1 MALAKRHRTDPRGAF
16 KMIKNRMSARILG
29 FLVSVGVL
37 AVAMNN
43 CDNVKL
49 SLMPPPVVQASK
61 AIPEICAFPPTEK
74 EKLTKIL
81 FVVDSSG
88 SNFTGPGTD
97 PDKSYRYNLMK
108 DFIDKHSHIP
118 QIYYGMIIFRL
129 DKAIAYINDG
139 NDQSPVFTNDLS
151 RVDAALDRF
160 MSEPDEYTTPYRAA
174 LTMAQYAITADRL
187 KSGTGAMAEYR
198 VVMLSDGVPTDY
210 GDPIN
215 DAAIDSD
222 VQALI
227 VAASEATLTTIY
239 YGPNDAS
246 AAARLER
253 MANRGNGQFSN
264 VNVDGR
270 IPLDQIMASVDG
282 EPWVIKRF
290 MVTNLTSAPC
300 DDGTMGAD
308 SDADGICD
316 KDEERY
322 NQELP
327 RISAAAQRMGGKFFS
342 PTKRNSFGNVYN
354 DYLNYRRIVY
364 NETLNLDCK
373 STSDDDRDLLNECEE
388 SFVSAAMPVG
398 PTDAWTSK
406 MGTAGDPKNY
416 DSDGDGFLDYVELIF
431 GRSQSAALDFN
442 SSVHLMT
449 EGYRFDD
456 ILTQHRHPMRPS
468 QSEPYELTFHFT
480 HVNEKGQNCY
490 TYNQKAL
497 ALYKT
502 KALSAADAPGAPQL
516 AHGENENVILV
527 YYIQTPERDPSGPG
541 VLSYA
546 YLKIPFEDNA
556 EVDLGAISFQNQ
568 QPVGARVSAK

>member
-1 MALAKRHRTDPRGAF
+1 MK
-16 KMIKNRMSARILG
+16 KNRAIARFLG
-29 FLVSVGVL
+29 FFVAVGVL

-49 SLMPPPVVQASK
+49 SLLPPPTVLVSK
-61 AIPEICAFPPTEK
+61 GIPEICALPPTEK

-81 FVVDSSG
+81 FLVDSSG
-88 SNFTGPGTD
+88 SNFNAPGTD
-97 PDKSYRYNLMK
+97 PDKSYRYNLIK
-108 DFIDKHSHIP
+108 DFIDKHRHIP

-151 RVDAALDRF
+151 RVEAALARF
-160 MSEPDEYTTPYRAA
+160 LSEPDEYTTPYRAA
-174 LTMAQYAITADRL
+174 LTMAQQAIRNDRMT
-187 KSGTGAMAEYR
+187 SGTGALSEYR

-215 DAAIDSD
+215 DPAIYAD
-222 VQALI
+222 VQSLI
-227 VAASEATLTTIY
+227 VSASEATLTTIY
-239 YGPNDAS
+239 YGPNDMD
-246 AAARLER
+246 AADRLER
-253 MANRGNGQFSN
+253 MANIGNGQFSN
-264 VNVDGR
+264 VNIDGR
-270 IPLDQIMASVDG
+270 IPLDQIIASVDG

-300 DDGTMGAD
+300 DDGTIGPD
-308 SDADGICD
+308 SDADGLCD

-322 NQELP
+322 NVELP
-327 RISAAAQRMGGKFFS
+327 RIAAAAQRMGGKFFN
-342 PTKRNSFGNVYN
+342 PTKRNSFGNAYN

-364 NETLNLDCK
+364 NESLNLDCHSFK
-373 STSDDDRDLLNECEE
+373 DDDNDLLNECEE
-388 SFVSAAMPVG
+388 SFITAAMPAG

-406 MGTAGDPKNY
+406 MGTVGDPKNF
-416 DSDGDGFLDYVELIF
+416 DSDGDGFLDYIELIF

-456 ILTQHRHPMRPS
+456 ILIQHRHPMRPS

-480 HVNEKGQNCY
+480 RVNEKGQNCY
-490 TYNQKAL
+490 TYDQKAL
-497 ALYKT
+497 PLYKT
-502 KALSAADAPGAPQL
+502 KALAPGDAPGAPQL
-516 AHGENENVILV
+516 AHAENENVILI

-541 VLSYA
+541 ILSYA
-546 YLKIPFEDNA
+546 YVKLPFEEGA
-556 EVDLGAISFQNQ
+556 TETPDLGPVTFTNY
-568 QPVGARVSAK
+568 QPVSARVSTK